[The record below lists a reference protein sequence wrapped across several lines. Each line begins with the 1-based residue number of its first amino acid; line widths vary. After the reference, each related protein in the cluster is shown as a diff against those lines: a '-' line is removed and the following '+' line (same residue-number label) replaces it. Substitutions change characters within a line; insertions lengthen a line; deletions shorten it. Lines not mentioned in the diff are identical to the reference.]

1 MLVTQVHEI
10 ANLVTQE
17 VLGESAVV
25 NEDLSNIVDIG
36 DQIENLNLLDNYVRS
51 LVDHIGKMVFVNRAY
66 SGTAPSLLMDS
77 WEYGSILEKVTYDG
91 LPEAT
96 ENESWELEDGEEYNP
111 NIFTQP
117 KVSAKFFDKRV
128 TFEVPMSFAERQ
140 VKSAFSSASQLNAF
154 FSMIYNAIDK
164 SMTVKTDGLIERTM
178 NNFIAETLYSGANT
192 PRSIDLLSGYNT
204 QYDASLTADEA
215 ILNPEFIRYA
225 AYEIKLYSDRLIK
238 ISNLFNAG
246 GKDRFTPKDMQ
257 KIVMLSEFKTA
268 ADVYLQSDTFHNEF
282 TKLPQADEV
291 PYWQGSGK
299 KYDFNSTS
307 AINVKTADGHTVSQA
322 GILCAIFDRDAC
334 GVSNLNKRVTTDW
347 NAKGEFWNNWYKFDA
362 GYFNDFNENGIVF
375 HLGSGAGPIPSIAIH
390 GGRTVSS
397 KVAKSFTK

>member
-1 MLVTQVHEI
+1 MLVTQVYELM
-10 ANLVTQE
+10 NDVTKA
-17 VLGESAVV
+17 VLGETAVV
-25 NEDLSNIVDIG
+25 NEDLSNVVDIG
-36 DQIENLNLLDNYVRS
+36 DQIDNLNLLDNYVRS
-51 LVDHIGKMVFVNRAY
+51 LVDHIGKMVFVNRTY

-96 ENESWELEDGEEYNP
+96 ENESWSLEDGEEYNP

-140 VKSAFSSASQLNAF
+140 VKSAFSNVAQLNAF

-178 NNFIAETLYSGANT
+178 NNFIAETLYGGSNT

-204 QYDASLTADEA
+204 QYGESLTADEA
-215 ILNPEFIRYA
+215 ILTPEFIRYA
-225 AYEIKLYSDRLIK
+225 AYEIKLYSDRLVK

-390 GGRTVSS
+390 GGRRVSS
-397 KVAKSFTK
+397 NIAKTITE